1 MNKRFVL
8 SKMFQWTTSN
18 VNLYEMENKQKN
30 SLEHFILFVKNV
42 MGNFANKNLKWV
54 SDIMTSK
61 NQAIFNNA
69 ATRWR

>member
-1 MNKRFVL
+1 MKWKTNK
-8 SKMFQWTTSN
+8 
-18 VNLYEMENKQKN
+18 KN

>member
-1 MNKRFVL
+1 MEWKTNKKTHWNISL
-8 SKMFQWTTSN
+8 ST
-18 VNLYEMENKQKN
+18 Y
-30 SLEHFILFVKNV
+30 ILFVKNV